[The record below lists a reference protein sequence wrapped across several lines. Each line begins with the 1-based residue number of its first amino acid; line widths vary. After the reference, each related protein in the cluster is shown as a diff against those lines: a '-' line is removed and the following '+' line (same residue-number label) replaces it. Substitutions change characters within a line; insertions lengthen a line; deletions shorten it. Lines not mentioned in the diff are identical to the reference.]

1 MASLF
6 INNLVIIKFDKG
18 PSEDIKNAI
27 KEAQKLLSASG
38 INIKIAR
45 GGISRP
51 TTAKTQ
57 APVAKSQSQGK

>member
-6 INNLVIIKFDKG
+6 INNLVIIKFDMG
-18 PSEDIKNAI
+18 PSEDVKNAI

-51 TTAKTQ
+51 TAKTQ